1 MAFETTRQEILKQ
14 AIELKKLYD
23 STRIESYKDQELRL
37 RRIVVEL
44 DNLTVG
50 ASDLNSLTDVTISS
64 PTNGQVLTY
73 NSTTSQWENQ
83 AGGGGGGSGY
93 VPYTG
98 ATGDVNLGTHQ
109 LLAARGTFSNNGS
122 TDTLTV
128 NHTSGSGYGVVI
140 TKGGNNEALY
150 VNKTSGSG
158 NAMTVVG
165 GRTSLVDLALSS
177 VSNAAGDFLTLSG
190 GVVHRRT
197 AAQVLSDISVPT
209 PTLAQVTTAGNTTT
223 NAITVGGLVVD
234 TNTLVVDSVNNKVGI
249 GTTTPFTNLDV
260 VGPSGRTTFTGNTR
274 LGLTISGATAQN
286 DYSGI
291 DFVSNSSGVNTN
303 NNPLGRIA
311 MIATSSGSILEFG
324 ASNSY
329 ATGITRKFTFDWI
342 GRLGV
347 NVGSRSLSG
356 YAALFGDGTET
367 GYHYIGLKATA
378 ADLYIGQSAG
388 APFALAGPSAT
399 ILSNLGSVFS
409 IGTFNIAAFVLGTSN
424 VERARFTAGGNLLI
438 GTTTDAGYKLD
449 VNGTARVQGAFT
461 ATLANVSTA
470 NVVYY
475 NTTTGL
481 FTYGAAPGGGG
492 GGTVTSVGLS
502 SATSGVTI
510 GATPVTTSGTITI
523 AIATAAT
530 AQNGLLSSTDW
541 NTFNGKQAA
550 LSGTGFVKISGTTIS
565 YDNSTYYLASNPS
578 GYTTNV
584 GTVTSVGGTGTVS
597 GLTLSGTVTS
607 SGNLTLGGTLTLT
620 SGNVTTA
627 LGFTPYNATNPA
639 GYTTNTGTV
648 TSVGLSSATSGV
660 TIGATPVT
668 TSGTIT
674 IAIATASGSQNGLLS
689 STNWTTFNNK
699 QNAISLTT
707 TGTSGAATFVSNTLN
722 IPNYTLAGLGYS
734 VPTLAQVTTAG
745 NTTTNAITVGG
756 LTVDTN
762 TLVVD
767 ATNNRVG
774 IGTATPTDKLHIID
788 SSNANIFGR
797 ITATGTNASAAWV
810 AQNDQTDNVVYRVFG
825 SGVSGS
831 QMGISLVRSASLLA
845 NLGGSGKFLVG
856 TFSSTDFV
864 LGTGNTERARFV
876 DSTGNFLIGT
886 TTDNGNRLQVSG
898 TIDGQAF
905 AVNGVNGW
913 TGTIMIIMN
922 PPGMQN
928 IQVDNGI
935 ITNVF

>member
-1 MAFETTRQEILKQ
+1 
-14 AIELKKLYD
+14 
-23 STRIESYKDQELRL
+23 
-37 RRIVVEL
+37 
-44 DNLTVG
+44 
-50 ASDLNSLTDVTISS
+50 
-64 PTNGQVLTY
+64 
-73 NSTTSQWENQ
+73 
-83 AGGGGGGSGY
+83 
-93 VPYTG
+93 
-98 ATGDVNLGTHQ
+98 
-109 LLAARGTFSNNGS
+109 
-122 TDTLTV
+122 
-128 NHTSGSGYGVVI
+128 
-140 TKGGNNEALY
+140 
-150 VNKTSGSG
+150 
-158 NAMTVVG
+158 
-165 GRTSLVDLALSS
+165 
-177 VSNAAGDFLTLSG
+177 
-190 GVVHRRT
+190 
-197 AAQVLSDISVPT
+197 
-209 PTLAQVTTAGNTTT
+209 
-223 NAITVGGLVVD
+223 
-234 TNTLVVDSVNNKVGI
+234 
-249 GTTTPFTNLDV
+249 
-260 VGPSGRTTFTGNTR
+260 
-274 LGLTISGATAQN
+274 
-286 DYSGI
+286 
-291 DFVSNSSGVNTN
+291 
-303 NNPLGRIA
+303 
-311 MIATSSGSILEFG
+311 
-324 ASNSY
+324 
-329 ATGITRKFTFDWI
+329 
-342 GRLGV
+342 
-347 NVGSRSLSG
+347 
-356 YAALFGDGTET
+356 
-367 GYHYIGLKATA
+367 
-378 ADLYIGQSAG
+378 
-388 APFALAGPSAT
+388 
-399 ILSNLGSVFS
+399 
-409 IGTFNIAAFVLGTSN
+409 
-424 VERARFTAGGNLLI
+424 
-438 GTTTDAGYKLD
+438 
-449 VNGTARVQGAFT
+449 
-461 ATLANVSTA
+461 
-470 NVVYY
+470 
-475 NTTTGL
+475 
-481 FTYGAAPGGGG
+481 
-492 GGTVTSVGLS
+492 VGLS

-607 SGNLTLGGTLTLT
+607 SGNLTLGGTLSVLPSNFASQTANTVLAAPNGTAGVPTFRVLVAADIPTLNQNTTGSAASLTTARTLT
-620 SGNVTTA
+620 IGSTGKTFNGTANVSWTLA
-627 LGFTPYNATNPA
+627 EIGAYAATNPS

-648 TSVGLSSATSGV
+648 TSIVAGTGLSGGTITTSGTIALANTTVTAGSYTLASITVDAQGRITAASNGSAGGTGTVTSVGLSSTTSGI
-660 TIGATPVT
+660 TIAATPVT

-674 IAIATASGSQNGLLS
+674 INIATASGSQNGLLS

-745 NTTTNAITVGG
+745 NTTTNSITVGG

-774 IGTATPTDKLHIID
+774 IGIASPTDKLHIVD
-788 SSNANIFGR
+788 SNNANIFGR

-886 TTDNGNRLQVSG
+886 TTDNGNKLQVSG